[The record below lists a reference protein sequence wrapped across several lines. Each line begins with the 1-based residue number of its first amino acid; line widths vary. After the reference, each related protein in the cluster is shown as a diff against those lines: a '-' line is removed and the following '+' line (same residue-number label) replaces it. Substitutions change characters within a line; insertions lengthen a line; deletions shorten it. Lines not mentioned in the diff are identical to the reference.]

1 MRMRFADYTIYDERV
16 RTVLF
21 RLYIISKNI
30 TDIDISIIKY
40 ITFRLADKMD
50 NQKPITFL
58 LSDWLELDFETD
70 LEGMW
75 MVQLIAR
82 VIEDIIKRERM
93 HYIGDKWLSLDEFG
107 KVLNMS
113 EVQIESYI
121 DVHKLTLMIEQ
132 YITR

>member
-1 MRMRFADYTIYDERV
+1 MRFADYTIYDERV

-30 TDIDISIIKY
+30 KDIDISIIKY
-40 ITFRLADKMD
+40 ITFRLAGKMD

-58 LSDWLELDFETD
+58 LSDWLQLNFETD

-82 VIEDIIKRERM
+82 VIEDIIKREQM

-113 EVQIESYI
+113 EVQIDSYI
-121 DVHKLTLMIEQ
+121 DDHKLTLIIDQ

>member
-1 MRMRFADYTIYDERV
+1 MRFADYTIYDERV

-30 TDIDISIIKY
+30 KDIDISIIKY
-40 ITFRLADKMD
+40 ITFRLAGKMD

-58 LSDWLELDFETD
+58 LSDWLQLNFETD

-82 VIEDIIKRERM
+82 VIEDIIKREQM

-107 KVLNMS
+107 KVLNMT
-113 EVQIESYI
+113 ELQIESYI

>member
-1 MRMRFADYTIYDERV
+1 MKMRFADYTIYDERV

-30 TDIDISIIKY
+30 KDIDISIIKY
-40 ITFRLADKMD
+40 ITFRLAGKMD

-58 LSDWLELDFETD
+58 LSDWLELNFETD

-82 VIEDIIKRERM
+82 VIEDIIKRERIY
-93 HYIGDKWLSLDEFG
+93 YIGDKWLSLDEFG
-107 KVLNMS
+107 KLLNMS

-121 DVHKLTLMIEQ
+121 DDHKLTLMIEQ

>member
-1 MRMRFADYTIYDERV
+1 MKMRFADYTIYDERV

-30 TDIDISIIKY
+30 KDIDISIIKY
-40 ITFRLADKMD
+40 ITFRLAGKMD

-82 VIEDIIKRERM
+82 VIEDIIKRERIY
-93 HYIGDKWLSLDEFG
+93 YIGDKWLSLDEFG
-107 KVLNMS
+107 KLLNMS

-121 DVHKLTLMIEQ
+121 DDHKLTLMIEQ

>member
-1 MRMRFADYTIYDERV
+1 MKMRFADYTIHDERV

-30 TDIDISIIKY
+30 KDIDISIIKY
-40 ITFRLADKMD
+40 ITFRLAGKMD

-75 MVQLIAR
+75 VVQIIAR
-82 VIEDIIKRERM
+82 VIEDIIKREQM

-107 KVLNMS
+107 KVLNMT
-113 EVQIESYI
+113 ELQIESYI

>member
-1 MRMRFADYTIYDERV
+1 MKMRFADYTIYDERV

-30 TDIDISIIKY
+30 KDIDISIIKY
-40 ITFRLADKMD
+40 ITFRLAGKMD

-58 LSDWLELDFETD
+58 LSDWLQLNFETD

-82 VIEDIIKRERM
+82 VIEDIIKRERIY
-93 HYIGDKWLSLDEFG
+93 YIGDKWLSLDEFG
-107 KVLNMS
+107 KLLNMS

-121 DVHKLTLMIEQ
+121 DDHKLTLMIEQ

>member
-1 MRMRFADYTIYDERV
+1 MKMRFADYTIYDERV

-30 TDIDISIIKY
+30 KDIDISIIKY
-40 ITFRLADKMD
+40 ITFRLAGKMD

-82 VIEDIIKRERM
+82 VIEDIIKREQM

-107 KVLNMS
+107 KVLNMT
-113 EVQIESYI
+113 ELQIESYI